1 VASSVHA
8 QGKPSMLFIGYK
20 ENVNC
25 LLFVEYWETNNANAN
40 KIWNE
45 RGKIMQEWGLIS

>member
-1 VASSVHA
+1 VASSFDA

-25 LLFVEYWETNNANAN
+25 LLLLEYWETNNRCANN
-40 KIWNE
+40 MWKKGDE
-45 RGKIMQEWGLIS
+45 VME